1 MNNLPNRYFIKLAYN
16 GKNYHG
22 WQMQDNAITIQSV
35 INDALSKLLEEEI
48 NVTGCGRTDTGV
60 HAKEFYAHFD
70 IKEILNKNDRDNIV
84 FKLNNFLDDSIAI
97 FDIFPVKP
105 NAHAR
110 FDAISRTYQY
120 FIIRQ
125 KDPFEYDFSYYVYG
139 DINIDLM
146 NKGAKILF
154 EYEDFTSFS
163 KLHSDVKTNNCKIL
177 DTKWIEKGDKLI
189 FTITADRF
197 LRNMVRAIVGTLLD
211 IGKKKISLTDF
222 RKIIESKNRCDAGY
236 SVPAKGLF
244 LTKIEYPN
252 PDKLEDKRQK

>member
-1 MNNLPNRYFIKLAYN
+1 MNNLPNRFFIKLAFN

-48 NVTGCGRTDTGV
+48 NVTGCGRTDSGV

-70 IKEILNKNDRDNIV
+70 INKFLNKNDRDNIV
-84 FKLNNFLDDSIAI
+84 FKLNNFLDDSIVI
-97 FDIFPVKP
+97 YNIIPVKP
-105 NAHAR
+105 DSHAR
-110 FDAISRTYQY
+110 FDAISRTYKY
-120 FIIRQ
+120 FISRQ
-125 KDPFEYDFSYYVYG
+125 KDPFDNDFSYYVYG
-139 DINIDLM
+139 DINIDLI
-146 NKGAKILF
+146 NKGAKILY

-163 KLHSDVKTNNCKIL
+163 KLHSDVKTNNCKII
-177 DTKWIEKGDKLI
+177 DAKWIEKEDKLI

-211 IGKKKISLTDF
+211 IGKKKISLKDF
-222 RKIIESKNRCDAGY
+222 RKIIESKNRSDAGY

-244 LTKIEYPN
+244 LTKIEYPY
-252 PDKLEDKRQK
+252 DIFK

>member
-1 MNNLPNRYFIKLAYN
+1 MKILPNRYFIKLAFN

-22 WQMQDNAITIQSV
+22 WQMQDNALTIQSV
-35 INDALSKLLEEEI
+35 INDALSKLLSEEI
-48 NVTGCGRTDTGV
+48 NLTGCGRTDTGV

-70 IKEILNKNDRDNIV
+70 TCKNFTNDEKKRLIL
-84 FKLNNFLDDSIAI
+84 KLNNFLPYDISIYEI
-97 FDIFPVKP
+97 INVKN

-120 FIIRQ
+120 FITRQ
-125 KDPFEYDFSYYVYG
+125 KDPFDNNFSYYVYG

-146 NKGAKILF
+146 NEGAKILY

-177 DTKWIEKGDKLI
+177 NAKWVEKEDKLI

-211 IGKKKISLTDF
+211 VGKKKITLEEF
-222 RKIIESKNRCDAGY
+222 RKIIESKNRSDAGY

-244 LTKIEYPN
+244 LTKIEYPY
-252 PDKLEDKRQK
+252 DIFK

>member
-1 MNNLPNRYFIKLAYN
+1 MKILPNRYFIKLAFN

-22 WQMQDNAITIQSV
+22 WQMQDNALTIQSV
-35 INDALSKLLEEEI
+35 INNALSKLLGEEI
-48 NVTGCGRTDTGV
+48 NITGCGRTDTGV

-70 IKEILNKNDRDNIV
+70 TCKNFTNDEKKRLI
-84 FKLNNFLDDSIAI
+84 FKLNNFLPDDISIYEI
-97 FDIFPVKP
+97 INVKN

-120 FIIRQ
+120 FISRQ
-125 KDPFEYDFSYYVYG
+125 KDPFDNNFSYYVYG

-146 NKGAKILF
+146 NEGAKILC

-177 DTKWIEKGDKLI
+177 NAKWVEREDKLI

-211 IGKKKISLTDF
+211 IGKKKISLKDF
-222 RKIIESKNRCDAGY
+222 RKIIESKNRSDAGY

-244 LTKIEYPN
+244 LTKIEYPY
-252 PDKLEDKRQK
+252 DIFK

>member
-70 IKEILNKNDRDNIV
+70 INKILNKNDWDNIV
-84 FKLNNFLDDSIAI
+84 FKLNNFLNDSIVI
-97 FDIFPVKP
+97 FNIIHVKP
-105 NAHAR
+105 DSHAR

-120 FIIRQ
+120 FISRQ
-125 KDPFEYDFSYYVYG
+125 KDPFDNDFSYYVYG

-146 NKGAKILF
+146 NEGAKILY

-177 DTKWIEKGDKLI
+177 DTKWIEREDKLI

-211 IGKKKISLTDF
+211 VGKKKISFKDF
-222 RKIIESKNRCDAGY
+222 RKIIESKNRSDAGY

-244 LTKIEYPN
+244 LTKIEYP
-252 PDKLEDKRQK
+252 DDIYK

>member
-1 MNNLPNRYFIKLAYN
+1 MKILPNRYFIKLAFN

-22 WQMQDNAITIQSV
+22 WQMQDNALTIQSV

-70 IKEILNKNDRDNIV
+70 INKILNKNDRENIV
-84 FKLNNFLDDSIAI
+84 FKLNNFLDDSIVI
-97 FDIFPVKP
+97 FNIIHVKP
-105 NAHAR
+105 DSHAR

-120 FIIRQ
+120 FISRQ
-125 KDPFEYDFSYYVYG
+125 KDPFDNDFSYYVYG

-146 NKGAKILF
+146 NEGAKILY
-154 EYEDFTSFS
+154 EYEDLTSFS
-163 KLHSDVKTNNCKIL
+163 KLHSDVKTNNCKVL
-177 DTKWIEKGDKLI
+177 YAKWAENEDKLI

-211 IGKKKISLTDF
+211 IGKKKISLKDF
-222 RKIIESKNRCDAGY
+222 RKIIESKNRSDAGY

-244 LTKIEYPN
+244 LTKIEYP
-252 PDKLEDKRQK
+252 DDIYK

>member
-1 MNNLPNRYFIKLAYN
+1 MKILPNRYFIKLAFN

-22 WQMQDNAITIQSV
+22 WQMQDNALTIQSV
-35 INDALSKLLEEEI
+35 INDTLSKLLNEEI
-48 NVTGCGRTDTGV
+48 NVTGCGRTDTGA

-70 IKEILNKNDRDNIV
+70 INKFLNKNDRDNIV
-84 FKLNNFLDDSIAI
+84 FKLNNFLDDSIVI
-97 FDIFPVKP
+97 FNIIPVKP

-120 FIIRQ
+120 FITRQ
-125 KDPFEYDFSYYVYG
+125 KDPFDNDFSYYVYG

-146 NKGAKILF
+146 NEGAKILY

-163 KLHSDVKTNNCKIL
+163 KLHTDVKTNNCTIL
-177 DTKWIEKGDKLI
+177 YAKWAANEYKLI

-211 IGKKKISLTDF
+211 IGKKKITLEEF
-222 RKIIESKNRCDAGY
+222 RKIIESKNRSDAGY

-244 LTKIEYPN
+244 LTKIKYS
-252 PDKLEDKRQK
+252 DDIFI

>member
-70 IKEILNKNDRDNIV
+70 INKILNKNDWDNIV
-84 FKLNNFLDDSIAI
+84 FKLNNFLDDSIVI
-97 FDIFPVKP
+97 FNIIPVKP
-105 NAHAR
+105 DSHAR

-120 FIIRQ
+120 FITRQ
-125 KDPFEYDFSYYVYG
+125 KDPFDNDFSYYVYG

-146 NKGAKILF
+146 NEGAKILY

-177 DTKWIEKGDKLI
+177 KTKWVEREDKLI

-211 IGKKKISLTDF
+211 VGKKKISLKDF
-222 RKIIESKNRCDAGY
+222 RKIIESKNRSDAGY

-244 LTKIEYPN
+244 LTKIKYSY
-252 PDKLEDKRQK
+252 DIF

>member
-1 MNNLPNRYFIKLAYN
+1 MKILPNRYFIKLAFN

-22 WQMQDNAITIQSV
+22 WQMQDNALTIQSV
-35 INDALSKLLEEEI
+35 INDALSKLLSEEI
-48 NVTGCGRTDTGV
+48 NLTGCGRTDTGV

-70 IKEILNKNDRDNIV
+70 TCKNFTNDEKKRLIL
-84 FKLNNFLDDSIAI
+84 KLNNFLPYDISIYEI
-97 FDIFPVKP
+97 INVKN

-120 FIIRQ
+120 FITRQ
-125 KDPFEYDFSYYVYG
+125 KDPFDNNFSYYVYG

-146 NKGAKILF
+146 NEGAKILY

-177 DTKWIEKGDKLI
+177 NAKWVEKEDKLI

-197 LRNMVRAIVGTLLD
+197 LRNMVRAIVRTLLD
-211 IGKKKISLTDF
+211 IGKKKISLKDF
-222 RKIIESKNRCDAGY
+222 RKIIKSKNRSDAGY

-244 LTKIEYPN
+244 LTKIEYP
-252 PDKLEDKRQK
+252 DDIFK

>member
-1 MNNLPNRYFIKLAYN
+1 MKILPNRYFIKLAFN

-22 WQMQDNAITIQSV
+22 WQMQDNALTIQSV

-70 IKEILNKNDRDNIV
+70 INKILNKNDRDNIV
-84 FKLNNFLDDSIAI
+84 FKLNNFLDDRIVI
-97 FDIFPVKP
+97 FNIIPVKP
-105 NAHAR
+105 GSHAR

-120 FIIRQ
+120 FITRQ
-125 KDPFEYDFSYYVYG
+125 KDPFDNDFSYYVYG

-146 NKGAKILF
+146 NEGAKILY

-163 KLHSDVKTNNCKIL
+163 KLHSDVKTNNCKVL
-177 DTKWIEKGDKLI
+177 YAKWAANKDKLI

-211 IGKKKISLTDF
+211 IGKKKISLKDF
-222 RKIIESKNRCDAGY
+222 RKIIESKNRSDAGY

-244 LTKIEYPN
+244 LTKIEYP
-252 PDKLEDKRQK
+252 DDIFK